1 MRKTPSEL
9 IQEYADAVIKQ
20 QECIFQGNA
29 RKGNQFARRYIQIAK
44 ELLSGGEE
52 SISVFAELLQHPD
65 PNVRGNA
72 AANLLKDRT
81 AEAVAALEPLVKNEG
96 LVGLG
101 AEMTLERYR
110 RGELEIK

>member
-1 MRKTPSEL
+1 MLKTPSEL
-9 IQEYADAVIKQ
+9 AQEYAEAVIKQ
-20 QECIFQGNA
+20 EECIFQGNA
-29 RKGNQFARRYIQIAK
+29 RKGNQFARRYIQIAR

-81 AEAVAALEPLVKNEG
+81 SEAVAALKPLAESEG
-96 LVGLG
+96 LAGLG
-101 AEMTLERYR
+101 AKMTLERYR